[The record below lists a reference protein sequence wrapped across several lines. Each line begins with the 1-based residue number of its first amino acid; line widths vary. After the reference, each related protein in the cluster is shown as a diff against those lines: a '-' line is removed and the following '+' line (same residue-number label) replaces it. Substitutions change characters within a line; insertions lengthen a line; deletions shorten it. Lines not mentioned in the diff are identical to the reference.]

1 MKEKTMPSTE
11 QTPAGQDCPG
21 PLSSGSVVAFLQARM
36 GSTRLP
42 GKVLMP
48 IQGQSILERAIRRLR
63 AAALVDEIAV
73 LTTRCREDDV
83 VVEEAHRLGAW
94 VYRGPELDVLRR
106 FYEASEEFQPQ
117 IIIRATA
124 DNPLIDI
131 DSVDRIVETLRS
143 GNLDLCMES
152 ELPIGAATEAI
163 TARALKAVQLQA
175 KEAHHREHVTLYIKD
190 HPAGYRVSFP
200 VAPEYVRFP
209 QIRLTV
215 DTPEDFYFVNKL
227 IRMLPEGE
235 SPLPL
240 REYLPLALS
249 VLGERDCKAFA
260 AS

>member
-1 MKEKTMPSTE
+1 MPRAE
-11 QTPAGQDCPG
+11 QIPARENG
-21 PLSSGSVVAFLQARM
+21 PSPVSSGSVVAFLQARM

-94 VYRGPELDVLRR
+94 VYRGPELDVLTR
-106 FYEASEEFQPQ
+106 FYEASEQFQPQ

-131 DSVDRIVETLRS
+131 GSVDRIIEMLRS
-143 GNLDLCMES
+143 ANLDLCMES

-163 TARALKAVQLQA
+163 TARALKAVHVQA

-190 HPAGYRVSFP
+190 HPEEYRVSFP
-200 VAPEYVRFP
+200 APPDYVRFP

-215 DTPEDFYFVNKL
+215 DTPADFHFVDRL

-240 REYLPLALS
+240 REYLPLALNDLS
-249 VLGERDCKAFA
+249 ERDCKAFA